1 MARSVFRRCVWLLVL
16 LLGLVTCAARDAD
29 PYRLLD
35 VGRGAAE
42 SEIKKSYRKLSLKY
56 HPDKQQGK
64 TADEVEKAA
73 NRFMTIQKAYETL
86 SDPEKKRNYD
96 TTGFADPRDAYKASP
111 GGRGSGPQRRNPGS
125 RGGWDSDTGG
135 FPGAGAGGR
144 FGGFG
149 FPQADPITSETQELT
164 PKNFEKLVLSSNR
177 AWLVQVY
184 HDASEKCQ
192 RAAPIWD
199 QTART
204 LDGSAKLGRVNM
216 ATYPDLAAKVAPQ
229 NRFSSS
235 AVSPKD
241 LPAVIGFHKECSS
254 FSCRRRYRGLMK
266 ETALSKYVLDRM
278 LKYKEIPEFTRD
290 TLPGF
295 LESEPTKVKFV
306 VFVSRSSSTQPLLR
320 RAASEYERDVLFAV
334 VHHKRGDAS
343 YWMKKFGV
351 RAHSAVMVIKED
363 GKKIVEHEVTG
374 KNKLRELLV
383 EHKLPILPRLHAAS
397 LKSTGCQPGGL
408 VQVCVVVLG
417 VQGWALEDAKKVLR
431 DAKLSLDSST
441 ASPNNPLVAA
451 LGENKELA
459 FAWVDAASQG
469 AFCKALLYDNRDDA
483 ASCGRSTMEPR
494 IAVMRF
500 RDGPNS
506 MEYGGYE
513 GAMSLKEI
521 LSWVGGVFGGKGQ
534 RLIMVDRDAPNYP
547 DLKAH
552 ASGAMEYLKRIKTTL
567 WFSAYDLGEEFMYA
581 LAESGPILP
590 FFIALL
596 AMFAST
602 FFPSKSKAKPRR
614 NAAKRNP
621 ADDDVV
627 LEYNDETL
635 ASLKTARSEM
645 VVMMFVDG
653 KTTSQTVFKR
663 VRASFWREP
672 VLSFGTVNIAR
683 PGAWAQFAQTLG
695 ALPGTVIVWHALRK
709 KFKRI
714 GAGDGSVPHP
724 VICSKIETILDG
736 DVDWDSGDWPSEQA
750 PARPPSDG
758 LTN

>member
-1 MARSVFRRCVWLLVL
+1 MRSVTTRLFVWLLVL

-64 TADEVEKAA
+64 TAEEVEKAA

-96 TTGFADPRDAYKASP
+96 MTGFADPRDAYKASP
-111 GGRGSGPQRRNPGS
+111 GGRGGGAQRRSPGS
-125 RGGWDSDTGG
+125 RGGWDSDSGG
-135 FPGAGAGGR
+135 FPGAGGR
-144 FGGFG
+144 GFGGFG

-164 PKNFEKLVLSSNR
+164 PKNFEKLVFSSNK

-216 ATYPDLAAKVAPQ
+216 ATYPELAAKVAPQ
-229 NRFSSS
+229 HRFSSS
-235 AVSPKD
+235 VVLPND
-241 LPAVIGFHKECSS
+241 LPVVIGFDKECSS
-254 FSCRRRYRGLMK
+254 FSCRKRYRGFMR

-295 LESEPTKVKFV
+295 LENEPNKVKFL
-306 VFVSRSSSTQPLLR
+306 VFLSRSTSTQPLLR
-320 RAASEYERDVLFAV
+320 RAASEYERDVAFAV
-334 VHHKRGDAS
+334 VHHKRNDAS

-363 GKKIVEHEVTG
+363 GKKIVEHDVTG
-374 KNKLRELLV
+374 KDKLRELLV
-383 EHKLPILPRLHAAS
+383 EHKLPILPQLHAAS

-441 ASPNNPLVAA
+441 ESPNNPLVAA

-483 ASCGRSTMEPR
+483 ASCGKSTMEPR

-500 RDGPNS
+500 RNGPDS

-521 LSWVGGVFGGKGQ
+521 LSWVSGIFAGKGQ

-547 DLKAH
+547 ALKAH
-552 ASGAMEYLKRIKTTL
+552 ASGALEYLNRVKRNV

-596 AMFAST
+596 AVFAST
-602 FFPSKSKAKPRR
+602 FFPSKPKAKPRR
-614 NAAKRNP
+614 TVATRNP

-627 LEYNDETL
+627 IEYNDEAL
-635 ASLKTARSEM
+635 ASLKENKSEM
-645 VVMMFVDG
+645 VVMMFADG

-672 VLSFGTVNIAR
+672 ILSFGTVNIAR
-683 PGAWAQFAQTLG
+683 PGPWAVFARTIG

-709 KFKRI
+709 KFKLI
-714 GAGDGSVPHP
+714 GAGDGGVPHP
-724 VICSKIETILDG
+724 LICSKIETILDG
-736 DVDWDSGDWPSEQA
+736 DVEWDEAEWPI
-750 PARPPSDG
+750 
-758 LTN
+758 

>member
-1 MARSVFRRCVWLLVL
+1 MSSVTTRLFVWLLVL

-64 TADEVEKAA
+64 TAEEVEKAA

-96 TTGFADPRDAYKASP
+96 MTGFADPRDAYKASP
-111 GGRGSGPQRRNPGS
+111 GGRGGGAQRRSPGS
-125 RGGWDSDTGG
+125 RGGWDSDSGG
-135 FPGAGAGGR
+135 FPGAGGR
-144 FGGFG
+144 GFGGFG

-164 PKNFEKLVLSSNR
+164 PKNFEKLVFSSNK

-216 ATYPDLAAKVAPQ
+216 ATYPELAAKVAPQ
-229 NRFSSS
+229 HRFSSS
-235 AVSPKD
+235 VVLPND
-241 LPAVIGFHKECSS
+241 LPVVIGFDKECSS
-254 FSCRRRYRGLMK
+254 FSCRKRYRGFMR

-295 LESEPTKVKFV
+295 LENEPNKVKFL
-306 VFVSRSSSTQPLLR
+306 VFLSRSTSTQPLLR
-320 RAASEYERDVLFAV
+320 RAASEYERDVAFAV
-334 VHHKRGDAS
+334 VHHKRNDAS

-363 GKKIVEHEVTG
+363 GKKIVEHDVTG
-374 KNKLRELLV
+374 KDKLRELLV
-383 EHKLPILPRLHAAS
+383 EHKLPILPQLHAAS

-441 ASPNNPLVAA
+441 ESPNNPLVAA

-483 ASCGRSTMEPR
+483 ASCGKSTMEPR

-500 RDGPNS
+500 RNGPDS

-521 LSWVGGVFGGKGQ
+521 LSWVSGIFAGKGQ

-547 DLKAH
+547 ALKAH
-552 ASGAMEYLKRIKTTL
+552 ASGALEYLNRVKRNV

-596 AMFAST
+596 AVFAST
-602 FFPSKSKAKPRR
+602 FFPSKPKAKPRR
-614 NAAKRNP
+614 TVATRNP

-627 LEYNDETL
+627 IEYNDEAL
-635 ASLKTARSEM
+635 ASLKENKSEM
-645 VVMMFVDG
+645 VVMMFADG

-672 VLSFGTVNIAR
+672 ILSFGTVNIAR
-683 PGAWAQFAQTLG
+683 PGPWAVFARTIG

-709 KFKRI
+709 KFKLI
-714 GAGDGSVPHP
+714 GAGDGGVPHP
-724 VICSKIETILDG
+724 LICSKIETILDG
-736 DVDWDSGDWPSEQA
+736 DVEWDEAEWPI
-750 PARPPSDG
+750 
-758 LTN
+758 

>member
-1 MARSVFRRCVWLLVL
+1 MRSVTTRLFVWLLVL

-64 TADEVEKAA
+64 TAEEVEKAA

-96 TTGFADPRDAYKASP
+96 MTGFADPRDAYKASP
-111 GGRGSGPQRRNPGS
+111 GGRGGGAQRRSPGS
-125 RGGWDSDTGG
+125 RGGWDSDSGG
-135 FPGAGAGGR
+135 FPGAGGR
-144 FGGFG
+144 GFGGFG

-164 PKNFEKLVLSSNR
+164 PKNFEKLVFSSNK

-216 ATYPDLAAKVAPQ
+216 ATYPELAAKVAPQ
-229 NRFSSS
+229 HRFSSS
-235 AVSPKD
+235 VVLPND
-241 LPAVIGFHKECSS
+241 LPVVIGFDKECSS
-254 FSCRRRYRGLMK
+254 FSCRKRYRGFMR

-295 LESEPTKVKFV
+295 LENEPNKVKFL
-306 VFVSRSSSTQPLLR
+306 VFLSRSTSTQPLLR
-320 RAASEYERDVLFAV
+320 RAASEYERDVAFAV
-334 VHHKRGDAS
+334 VHHKRNDAS

-363 GKKIVEHEVTG
+363 GKKIVEHDVTG
-374 KNKLRELLV
+374 KDKLRELLV
-383 EHKLPILPRLHAAS
+383 EHKLPILPQLHAAS

-441 ASPNNPLVAA
+441 ESPNNPLVAA

-483 ASCGRSTMEPR
+483 ASCGKSTMEPR

-500 RDGPNS
+500 RNGPDS

-521 LSWVGGVFGGKGQ
+521 LSWVSGIFAGKGQ

-547 DLKAH
+547 ALKAH
-552 ASGAMEYLKRIKTTL
+552 ASGALEYLNRVKRNV

-596 AMFAST
+596 AVFAST
-602 FFPSKSKAKPRR
+602 FFPSKPKAKSRR
-614 NAAKRNP
+614 TVATRNP

-627 LEYNDETL
+627 IEYNDEAL
-635 ASLKTARSEM
+635 ASLKENKSEM
-645 VVMMFVDG
+645 VVMMFADG

-672 VLSFGTVNIAR
+672 ILSFGTVNIAR
-683 PGAWAQFAQTLG
+683 PGPWAVFARTIG

-709 KFKRI
+709 KFKLI
-714 GAGDGSVPHP
+714 GAGDGGVPHP
-724 VICSKIETILDG
+724 LICSKIETILDG
-736 DVDWDSGDWPSEQA
+736 DVEWDEAEWPI
-750 PARPPSDG
+750 
-758 LTN
+758 

>member
-1 MARSVFRRCVWLLVL
+1 MRSVTTRLFVWLLVL

-64 TADEVEKAA
+64 TAEEVEKAA

-96 TTGFADPRDAYKASP
+96 MTGFADPRDAYKASP
-111 GGRGSGPQRRNPGS
+111 GGRRGGAQRRSPGS
-125 RGGWDSDTGG
+125 RGGWDSDSGG
-135 FPGAGAGGR
+135 FPGAGGR
-144 FGGFG
+144 GFGGFG

-164 PKNFEKLVLSSNR
+164 PKNFEKLVFSSNK

-216 ATYPDLAAKVAPQ
+216 ATYPELAAKVAPQ
-229 NRFSSS
+229 HRFSSS
-235 AVSPKD
+235 VVLPND
-241 LPAVIGFHKECSS
+241 LPVVIGFDKECSS
-254 FSCRRRYRGLMK
+254 FSCRKRYRGFMR

-295 LESEPTKVKFV
+295 LENEPNKVKFL
-306 VFVSRSSSTQPLLR
+306 VFLSRSTSTQPLLR
-320 RAASEYERDVLFAV
+320 RAASEYERDVAFAV
-334 VHHKRGDAS
+334 VHHKRNDAS

-351 RAHSAVMVIKED
+351 RAHSTVMVIKED
-363 GKKIVEHEVTG
+363 GKKIVEHDVTG
-374 KNKLRELLV
+374 KDKLRELLV
-383 EHKLPILPRLHAAS
+383 EHKLAILPQLHAAS

-441 ASPNNPLVAA
+441 ESPNNPLVAA

-483 ASCGRSTMEPR
+483 ASCGKSTMEPR

-500 RDGPNS
+500 RNGPDS

-521 LSWVGGVFGGKGQ
+521 LSWVSGIFAGKGQ
-534 RLIMVDRDAPNYP
+534 RLIMVDQDAPNYP
-547 DLKAH
+547 ALKAH
-552 ASGAMEYLKRIKTTL
+552 ASGALEYLNRVKRDV

-596 AMFAST
+596 AVFAST
-602 FFPSKSKAKPRR
+602 FFPSKPKAKPRR
-614 NAAKRNP
+614 TVATRNP

-627 LEYNDETL
+627 IEYNDEAL
-635 ASLKTARSEM
+635 ASLKENKSEM

-672 VLSFGTVNIAR
+672 ILSFGTVNIAR
-683 PGAWAQFAQTLG
+683 PGPWAVFARTIG

-709 KFKRI
+709 KFKLI
-714 GAGDGSVPHP
+714 GAGDGGVPHP
-724 VICSKIETILDG
+724 LICSKIETILDG
-736 DVDWDSGDWPSEQA
+736 DVEWDEAEWPI
-750 PARPPSDG
+750 
-758 LTN
+758 

>member
-1 MARSVFRRCVWLLVL
+1 MRSVTTRLFVWLLVL

-64 TADEVEKAA
+64 TAEEVEKAA

-96 TTGFADPRDAYKASP
+96 MTGFADPRDAYKASP
-111 GGRGSGPQRRNPGS
+111 GGRGGGAQRRSPGS
-125 RGGWDSDTGG
+125 RGGWDSDSGG
-135 FPGAGAGGR
+135 FPGAGGR
-144 FGGFG
+144 GFGGFG

-164 PKNFEKLVLSSNR
+164 PKNFEKLVFSSNK

-216 ATYPDLAAKVAPQ
+216 ATYPELAAKVAPQ
-229 NRFSSS
+229 HRFSSS
-235 AVSPKD
+235 VVLPND
-241 LPAVIGFHKECSS
+241 LPVVIGFDKECSS
-254 FSCRRRYRGLMK
+254 FSCRKRYRGFMR

-295 LESEPTKVKFV
+295 LENEPNKVKFL
-306 VFVSRSSSTQPLLR
+306 VFLSRSTSTQPLLR
-320 RAASEYERDVLFAV
+320 RAASEYERDVAFAV
-334 VHHKRGDAS
+334 VHHKRNDAS

-363 GKKIVEHEVTG
+363 GKKIVEHDVTG
-374 KNKLRELLV
+374 KDKLRELLV
-383 EHKLPILPRLHAAS
+383 EHKLPILPQLHAAS

-441 ASPNNPLVAA
+441 ESPNNPLVAA

-483 ASCGRSTMEPR
+483 ASCGKSTMEPR

-500 RDGPNS
+500 RNGPDS
-506 MEYGGYE
+506 MECGGYE

-521 LSWVGGVFGGKGQ
+521 LSWVSGIFAGKGQ

-547 DLKAH
+547 ALKAH
-552 ASGAMEYLKRIKTTL
+552 ASGALEYLNRVKRNV

-596 AMFAST
+596 AVFAST
-602 FFPSKSKAKPRR
+602 FFPSKPKAKPRR
-614 NAAKRNP
+614 TVATRNP

-627 LEYNDETL
+627 IEYNDEAL
-635 ASLKTARSEM
+635 ASLKENKSEM

-672 VLSFGTVNIAR
+672 ILSFGTVNIAR
-683 PGAWAQFAQTLG
+683 PGPWAVFARTIG

-709 KFKRI
+709 KFKLI
-714 GAGDGSVPHP
+714 GAGDGGVPHP
-724 VICSKIETILDG
+724 LICSKIETILDG
-736 DVDWDSGDWPSEQA
+736 DVEWDEAEWPI
-750 PARPPSDG
+750 
-758 LTN
+758 

>member
-1 MARSVFRRCVWLLVL
+1 MRSVTTRLFVWLLVL

-64 TADEVEKAA
+64 TAEEVEKAA

-96 TTGFADPRDAYKASP
+96 MTGFADPRDAYKASP
-111 GGRGSGPQRRNPGS
+111 GGRGGGAQRRSPGS
-125 RGGWDSDTGG
+125 RGGWDSDSGG
-135 FPGAGAGGR
+135 FPGAGGR
-144 FGGFG
+144 GFGGFG

-164 PKNFEKLVLSSNR
+164 PKNFEKLVFSSNK

-216 ATYPDLAAKVAPQ
+216 ATYPELAAKVAPQ
-229 NRFSSS
+229 HRFSSS
-235 AVSPKD
+235 VVLPND
-241 LPAVIGFHKECSS
+241 LPVVIGFDKECSS
-254 FSCRRRYRGLMK
+254 FSCRKRYRGFMR

-295 LESEPTKVKFV
+295 LENEPNKVKFL
-306 VFVSRSSSTQPLLR
+306 VFLSRSTSTQPLLR
-320 RAASEYERDVLFAV
+320 RAASEYERDVAFAV
-334 VHHKRGDAS
+334 VHHKRNDAS

-363 GKKIVEHEVTG
+363 GKKIVEHDVTG
-374 KNKLRELLV
+374 KDKLRELLV
-383 EHKLPILPRLHAAS
+383 EHKLPILPQLHAAS

-441 ASPNNPLVAA
+441 ESPNNPLVAA

-459 FAWVDAASQG
+459 FAWVDAARQG

-483 ASCGRSTMEPR
+483 ASCGKSTMEPR

-500 RDGPNS
+500 RNGPDS

-521 LSWVGGVFGGKGQ
+521 LSWVSGIFAGKGQ

-547 DLKAH
+547 ALKAH
-552 ASGAMEYLKRIKTTL
+552 ASGALEYLNRVKRNV

-596 AMFAST
+596 AVFAST
-602 FFPSKSKAKPRR
+602 FFPSKPKAKPRR
-614 NAAKRNP
+614 TVATRNP

-627 LEYNDETL
+627 IEYNDEAL
-635 ASLKTARSEM
+635 ASLKENKSEM
-645 VVMMFVDG
+645 VVMMFADG

-672 VLSFGTVNIAR
+672 ILSFGTVNIAR
-683 PGAWAQFAQTLG
+683 PGPWAVFARTIG

-709 KFKRI
+709 KFKLI
-714 GAGDGSVPHP
+714 GAGDGGVPHP
-724 VICSKIETILDG
+724 LICSKIETILDG
-736 DVDWDSGDWPSEQA
+736 DVEWDEAEWPI
-750 PARPPSDG
+750 
-758 LTN
+758 

>member
-1 MARSVFRRCVWLLVL
+1 MRSVTTRLFVWLLVL

-64 TADEVEKAA
+64 TAEEVEKAA

-96 TTGFADPRDAYKASP
+96 MTGFADPRDAYKASP
-111 GGRGSGPQRRNPGS
+111 GGRGGGAQRRSPGS
-125 RGGWDSDTGG
+125 RGGWDSDSGG
-135 FPGAGAGGR
+135 FPGAGGR
-144 FGGFG
+144 GFGGFG

-164 PKNFEKLVLSSNR
+164 PKNFEKLVFSSNK

-216 ATYPDLAAKVAPQ
+216 ATYPELAAKVAPQ
-229 NRFSSS
+229 HRFSSS
-235 AVSPKD
+235 VVLPND
-241 LPAVIGFHKECSS
+241 LPVVIGFDKECSS
-254 FSCRRRYRGLMK
+254 FSCRKRYRGFMR

-295 LESEPTKVKFV
+295 LENEPNKVKFL
-306 VFVSRSSSTQPLLR
+306 VFLSRSTSTQPLLR
-320 RAASEYERDVLFAV
+320 RAASEYERDVAFAV
-334 VHHKRGDAS
+334 VHHKRNDAS

-363 GKKIVEHEVTG
+363 GKKIVEHDVTG
-374 KNKLRELLV
+374 KDKLRELLV
-383 EHKLPILPRLHAAS
+383 EHKLPILPQLHAAS

-441 ASPNNPLVAA
+441 ESPNNPLVAA

-483 ASCGRSTMEPR
+483 ASCGKSTMEPR

-500 RDGPNS
+500 RNGPDS

-521 LSWVGGVFGGKGQ
+521 LSWVSGIFAGKGQ

-547 DLKAH
+547 ALKAH
-552 ASGAMEYLKRIKTTL
+552 ASGALEYLNRVKRNV

-596 AMFAST
+596 AVFAST
-602 FFPSKSKAKPRR
+602 FFPSKPKAKPRR
-614 NAAKRNP
+614 TVATRNP

-627 LEYNDETL
+627 IEYNDEAL
-635 ASLKTARSEM
+635 ASLKENKSEM

-672 VLSFGTVNIAR
+672 ILSFGMVNIAR
-683 PGAWAQFAQTLG
+683 PGPWAVFARTIG

-709 KFKRI
+709 KFKLI
-714 GAGDGSVPHP
+714 GAGDGGVPHP
-724 VICSKIETILDG
+724 LICSKIETILDG
-736 DVDWDSGDWPSEQA
+736 DVEWDEAEWPI
-750 PARPPSDG
+750 
-758 LTN
+758 

>member
-1 MARSVFRRCVWLLVL
+1 MRSVTTRLFVWLLVL

-64 TADEVEKAA
+64 TAEEVEKAA

-96 TTGFADPRDAYKASP
+96 MTGFADPRDAYKASP
-111 GGRGSGPQRRNPGS
+111 GGRGGGAQRRSPGS
-125 RGGWDSDTGG
+125 RGGWDSDSGG
-135 FPGAGAGGR
+135 FPGAGGR
-144 FGGFG
+144 GFGGFG

-164 PKNFEKLVLSSNR
+164 PKNFEKLVFSSNK

-216 ATYPDLAAKVAPQ
+216 ATYPELAAKVAPQ
-229 NRFSSS
+229 HRFSSS
-235 AVSPKD
+235 VVLPND
-241 LPAVIGFHKECSS
+241 LPVVIGFDKECSS
-254 FSCRRRYRGLMK
+254 FSCRKRYRGFMR

-295 LESEPTKVKFV
+295 LENEPNKVKFL
-306 VFVSRSSSTQPLLR
+306 VFLSRSTSTQPLLR
-320 RAASEYERDVLFAV
+320 RAASEYERDVAFAV
-334 VHHKRGDAS
+334 VHHKRNDAS

-363 GKKIVEHEVTG
+363 GKKIVEHDVTG
-374 KNKLRELLV
+374 KDKLRELLV
-383 EHKLPILPRLHAAS
+383 EHKLPILPQLHAAS

-441 ASPNNPLVAA
+441 ESPNNPLVAA

-483 ASCGRSTMEPR
+483 ASCGKSTMEPR

-500 RDGPNS
+500 RNGPDS

-521 LSWVGGVFGGKGQ
+521 LSWVSGIFAGKGQ

-547 DLKAH
+547 ALKAH
-552 ASGAMEYLKRIKTTL
+552 ASGALEYLNRVKRNV

-596 AMFAST
+596 AVFAST
-602 FFPSKSKAKPRR
+602 FFPSKPKAKSRR
-614 NAAKRNP
+614 TVATRNP

-627 LEYNDETL
+627 IEYNDEAL
-635 ASLKTARSEM
+635 ASLKENKSEM

-672 VLSFGTVNIAR
+672 ILSFGTVNIAR
-683 PGAWAQFAQTLG
+683 PGPWAVFARTIG

-709 KFKRI
+709 KFKLI
-714 GAGDGSVPHP
+714 GAGDGGVPHP
-724 VICSKIETILDG
+724 LICSKIETILDG
-736 DVDWDSGDWPSEQA
+736 DVEWDEAEWPI
-750 PARPPSDG
+750 
-758 LTN
+758 